1 MVATRAILGFFT
13 GFTIGLFGVF
23 IFSNSTYMGISI
35 IEIFGRIG
43 SSITDISKFSAGFY
57 ELFFFSFYFNFFSL
71 FNPETFV
78 TVNLMETL
86 YPPFMGWLFAGLISG
101 AIIKGIK
108 RSVMNSVLI
117 VVVMVVLLLCL
128 AIISGANLTFVFA
141 INIFSTLGGIMTAL
155 ISLII
160 GGIIGSSLSGKY
172 ID

>member
-23 IFSNSTYMGISI
+23 IFSNSVYMGISI
-35 IEIFGRIG
+35 VEIFGRIT

-57 ELFFFSFYFNFFSL
+57 ELFFFSFYFDFFSL
-71 FNPETFV
+71 FNPETYA
-78 TVNLMETL
+78 TINLMETL
-86 YPPFMGWLFAGLISG
+86 FPPLMGWLFAGLISG

-141 INIFSTLGGIMTAL
+141 LNIISTLGGIMTAL
-155 ISLII
+155 ISLLI

>member
-23 IFSNSTYMGISI
+23 IFSNSVYMGISI
-35 IEIFGRIG
+35 IEIFGRIA
-43 SSITDISKFSAGFY
+43 SSITDISKFSSAFY
-57 ELFFFSFYFNFFSL
+57 ELFFFSFYFDFFSL
-71 FNPETFV
+71 FNPETFA

-86 YPPFMGWLFAGLISG
+86 FPPLMGWLFAGLISG

-141 INIFSTLGGIMTAL
+141 LNVVETLGGILTAFL
-155 ISLII
+155 ALLM
-160 GGIIGSSLSGKY
+160 GGIIGGALSGKY
-172 ID
+172 LD

>member
-1 MVATRAILGFFT
+1 
-13 GFTIGLFGVF
+13 
-23 IFSNSTYMGISI
+23 MGITI
-35 IEIFGRIG
+35 TEIFGRIT

-57 ELFFFSFYFNFFSL
+57 ELFFFSFYFDFFSL
-71 FNPETFV
+71 FNPETFA
-78 TVNLMETL
+78 TINLIETL

-141 INIFSTLGGIMTAL
+141 LNIISTLGGIMTAL
-155 ISLII
+155 ISLMI